1 MELIKYLLSTI
12 AVTIIG
18 LTLNA
23 CDAPPQQSQSELEK
37 LPEVFNL
44 TEQQWQKEIQQ
55 RFDTINGNGE
65 PIKCISIVMTA
76 PYYIFDRRYD
86 SDTLILL
93 QTLTEA
99 GLLTEQIE
107 ISGMDKNRIVYIYNL
122 TEEGKKYYRKWPNLS
137 SSGFCFGKVIVKS
150 VTKIT
155 PYSNYIEIEYQY
167 VIDKLPPKLMP
178 QNELKTDTVRF
189 YYDEQTKK
197 LYSRGIGL
205 IVKNYWD

>member
-44 TEQQWQKEIQQ
+44 TEQQWQNEIQQ

-65 PIKCISIVMTA
+65 PIKCISIAMTA

-86 SDTLILL
+86 SDTLNLL

-107 ISGMDKNRIVYIYNL
+107 ISEIHKNRIVYIYNL

-155 PYSNYIEIEYQY
+155 PNNKDIEIEFQY
-167 VIDKLPPKLMP
+167 IIDKLPPNLEPENKL
-178 QNELKTDTVRF
+178 QTGNAVF
-189 YYDEQTKK
+189 SYDEQTKQ
-197 LYSRGIGL
+197 LYSKYGIGL
-205 IVKNYWD
+205 IVK

>member
-23 CDAPPQQSQSELEK
+23 CDTPPSQSQPKLEK

-44 TEQQWQKEIQQ
+44 TEQQWQNEIQQ
-55 RFDTINGNGE
+55 RFDTINGSGE
-65 PIKCISIVMTA
+65 PIKCISILMTA
-76 PYYIFDRRYD
+76 PYYLFDRQYMN
-86 SDTLILL
+86 LL

-107 ISGMDKNRIVYIYNL
+107 IREIHQNRIVYIYNL
-122 TEEGKKYYRKWPNLS
+122 TDEGKKYYRKWPNLM

-178 QNELKTDTVRF
+178 QNELKTGTVRF
-189 YYDEQTKK
+189 DYDEQTKK
-197 LYSRGIGL
+197 LYSKYGIGL
-205 IVKNYWD
+205 IVKKY